1 MMTLQIVVLTVLM
14 FFVVVT
20 VHEWGHYYF
29 AKRAGI
35 LVREFAIGF
44 GPKLFAYKRDET
56 MFTLRLLPLGG
67 YARMAGEDPE
77 LDPIQPGQ
85 TIAVRL
91 SDAGIVKKIY
101 LDKLDTRRNVVIG
114 EIEWMDIEER
124 MQLRLNVDGETQH
137 LEIDRKADIITR
149 GQELQVAPKDRQFR
163 SKSVGKRALA
173 IFAGPLMNFI
183 LAFVLFL
190 IYVQIAGVTDENATG
205 VEVSSVVP
213 ETPAASAGLQEGD
226 VVQSIDGQTVDG
238 DLSKVTSL
246 INASGGEAVEMSVQ
260 RGGETV
266 QIPVTPKMVT
276 TDDGREVLQVG
287 IALSQLKRSAS
298 FTETFQFAGD
308 SFASGSTA
316 ILDALRRLVFER
328 FDINQLAGPVG
339 TLQLTGQIASQGI
352 DQMILWTALV
362 SINLGIFNL
371 LPIPMLDGS
380 RLIFLGIEAVRR
392 KPIDP
397 NKEGIVHF
405 VGFALIFLLMIA
417 VTYNDILRI
426 IRG

>member
-91 SDAGIVKKIY
+91 SDAGVVKKIF
-101 LDKLDTRRNVVIG
+101 LDQLDNRRNVVIG
-114 EIEWMDIEER
+114 EIEWIDIEER
-124 MQLRLNVDGETQH
+124 MQIRLNVDGETQH
-137 LEIDRKADIITR
+137 LEVDRKADIVTR

-173 IFAGPLMNFI
+173 IFAGPLMNFV

-190 IYVQIAGVTDENATG
+190 IYVQVAGVPDEKATG
-205 VEVSSVVP
+205 VEVSSVVAG
-213 ETPAASAGLQEGD
+213 TPAASAGLQEGD
-226 VVQSIDGQTVDG
+226 VVQSIDGQPVQGELSTV
-238 DLSKVTSL
+238 TQL
-246 INASGGEAVEMSVQ
+246 INASGGQPVEMSVQ
-260 RGGETV
+260 RGGESL
-266 QIPVTPKMVT
+266 QIPVTPKMVKT
-276 TDDGREVLQVG
+276 EDGREVLQVG
-287 IALSQLKRSAS
+287 IALSQLKRTAS
-298 FTETFQFAGD
+298 FTETFQFAGE
-308 SFASGSTA
+308 SFKNGSTA
-316 ILDALRRLVFER
+316 ILDALRKLVFER

-339 TLQLTGQIASQGI
+339 TLQATGQIASQGI

-380 RLIFLGIEAVRR
+380 RLIFLGIEAIRR
-392 KPIDP
+392 RPIDP

-405 VGFALIFLLMIA
+405 VGFGLIFLLMIA

>member
-56 MFTLRLLPLGG
+56 TFTLRMLPLGG

-91 SDAGIVKKIY
+91 SDEGVVKKIY
-101 LDKLDTRRNVVIG
+101 LDQLDNRRNVVRG
-114 EIEWMDIEER
+114 EIEWIDIEER
-124 MQLRLNVDGETQH
+124 MQIRLNVDGETQY
-137 LEIDRKADIITR
+137 LDVDRQADIVSR

-173 IFAGPLMNFI
+173 IFAGPLMNFV

-190 IYVQIAGVTDENATG
+190 IYVQVSGVPDEKATG
-205 VEVSSVVP
+205 VEIGQIVP
-213 ETPAASAGLQEGD
+213 NSPAASAGLREGD
-226 VVQSIDGQTVDG
+226 VVQSIDGQPVNG
-238 DLSKVTSL
+238 DLSKVTEL
-246 INASGGEAVEMSVQ
+246 VNASGGREVEVSLE
-260 RGGETV
+260 RKGETLQV
-266 QIPVTPKMVT
+266 PVTPKMVKT
-276 TDDGREVLQVG
+276 EDGREVLQVG
-287 IALSQLKRSAS
+287 IALSQLKRTAS
-298 FTETFQFAGD
+298 FTESFRFAGD
-308 SFASGSTA
+308 SFVKGSTA
-316 ILDALRRLVFER
+316 ILDALRKLVFER

-339 TLQLTGQIASQGI
+339 TLQATGQIASQGI
-352 DQMILWTALV
+352 DQMIIWTAFV

-380 RLIFLGIEAVRR
+380 RLIFLAIEAIRR
-392 KPIDP
+392 RPIDP
-397 NKEGIVHF
+397 NKEGLVHF

-426 IRG
+426 IKG

>member
-56 MFTLRLLPLGG
+56 TFTLRMLPLGG

-91 SDAGIVKKIY
+91 SDEGVVKKIY
-101 LDKLDTRRNVVIG
+101 LDQLDNRRNVVRG
-114 EIEWMDIEER
+114 EIEWIDIEER
-124 MQLRLNVDGETQH
+124 MQIRLNVDGETQH
-137 LEIDRKADIITR
+137 LEVDRQADIISR

-173 IFAGPLMNFI
+173 IFAGPLMNFV

-190 IYVQIAGVTDENATG
+190 IYVQVSGVPDEKATG
-205 VEVSSVVP
+205 VEIGEVVAGS
-213 ETPAASAGLQEGD
+213 PAASAGLQKGD
-226 VVQSIDGQTVDG
+226 VVQSIDGQSVNG
-238 DLSKVTSL
+238 DLSKVTEL
-246 INASGGEAVEMSVQ
+246 VNASGGSEVQ
-260 RGGETV
+260 VSLEREGQTLQV
-266 QIPVTPKMVT
+266 PVTPKMVNT
-276 TDDGREVLQVG
+276 EDGREVLQVG
-287 IALSQLKRSAS
+287 IALSQLKRTAS
-298 FTETFQFAGD
+298 FTESFQFAGD
-308 SFASGSTA
+308 SFVKGSTA
-316 ILDALRRLVFER
+316 ILDALRKLVFER

-339 TLQLTGQIASQGI
+339 TLQATGQIASQGI
-352 DQMILWTALV
+352 DQMIIWTAFV

-380 RLIFLGIEAVRR
+380 RLIFLGIEAIRR
-392 KPIDP
+392 RPIDP
-397 NKEGIVHF
+397 NKEGLVHF

-426 IRG
+426 IKG

>member
-56 MFTLRLLPLGG
+56 TFTLRMLPLGG

-91 SDAGIVKKIY
+91 SDEGVVKKIY
-101 LDKLDTRRNVVIG
+101 LDQLDNRRNVVRG
-114 EIEWMDIEER
+114 EIEWIDIEER
-124 MQLRLNVDGETQH
+124 MQIRLNVDGETQH
-137 LEIDRKADIITR
+137 LDVDRQADIISR

-173 IFAGPLMNFI
+173 IFAGPLMNFV

-190 IYVQIAGVTDENATG
+190 IYVQVSGVPDEKATG
-205 VEVSSVVP
+205 VEIGEVVAGS
-213 ETPAASAGLQEGD
+213 PAASAGLQKGD
-226 VVQSIDGQTVDG
+226 VVQSIDGQAVNG
-238 DLSKVTSL
+238 DLSKVTEL
-246 INASGGEAVEMSVQ
+246 VNASGGSEVQ
-260 RGGETV
+260 VSLERKGETLQV
-266 QIPVTPKMVT
+266 PVTPKMVKT
-276 TDDGREVLQVG
+276 EDGREVLQVG

-308 SFASGSTA
+308 SFVKGSTA
-316 ILDALRRLVFER
+316 ILDALRKLVFER

-339 TLQLTGQIASQGI
+339 TLQATGQIASQGI
-352 DQMILWTALV
+352 DQMIIWTAFV

-380 RLIFLGIEAVRR
+380 RLIFLAIEAIRR
-392 KPIDP
+392 RPIDP
-397 NKEGIVHF
+397 NKEGLVHF

-426 IRG
+426 IKG

>member
-44 GPKLFAYKRDET
+44 GPKLFSYKRDET

-91 SDAGIVKKIY
+91 SDEGVVKKIY
-101 LDKLDTRRNVVIG
+101 LDQLDNRRNVVIG
-114 EIEWMDIEER
+114 EIEWIDIEER
-124 MQLRLNVDGETQH
+124 MQIRLNVDGETQH
-137 LEIDRKADIITR
+137 LEVDRKADIVTR

-173 IFAGPLMNFI
+173 IFAGPLMNFV

-190 IYVQIAGVTDENATG
+190 IYVQVAGVPDEKATG
-205 VEVSSVVP
+205 VEVADIVAG
-213 ETPAASAGLQEGD
+213 TPADSSDLVKGD
-226 VVQSIDGQTVDG
+226 IIQSIDGQAVNG
-238 DLSKVTSL
+238 DLAKVTEL
-246 INASGGEAVEMSVQ
+246 VNASGGSEVEMTVQ
-260 RGGETV
+260 RGSESV
-266 QIPVTPKMVT
+266 QVPVTPKLV
-276 TDDGREVLQVG
+276 DAQDGSQVLQVG
-287 IALSQLKRSAS
+287 IQLSKIKRSAS
-298 FTETFQFAGD
+298 FTETFEFAGK
-308 SFASGSTA
+308 SFANGSTA
-316 ILDALRRLVFER
+316 ILDALRKLVFER

-339 TLQLTGQIASQGI
+339 TLQATGEIASQGI

-392 KPIDP
+392 RPIDP
-397 NKEGIVHF
+397 NKEGMVHF
-405 VGFALIFLLMIA
+405 IGFALIFLLMIA

-426 IRG
+426 IKG

>member
-44 GPKLFAYKRDET
+44 GPKLFSYKRDET

-91 SDAGIVKKIY
+91 SEEGVVKKIY
-101 LDKLDTRRNVVIG
+101 LDQLDNRRNVVIG
-114 EIEWMDIEER
+114 EIEQIDIEER
-124 MQLRLNVDGETQH
+124 MQILLNVDGETQK
-137 LEIDRKADIITR
+137 LEVDRKADIVTR

-173 IFAGPLMNFI
+173 IFAGPLMNFV

-190 IYVQIAGVTDENATG
+190 IYVQVAGVPDEKATG
-205 VEVSSVVP
+205 IEVADVVAG
-213 ETPAASAGLQEGD
+213 TPAASSNLVKGD
-226 VVQSIDGQTVDG
+226 IIQSIDGQAVNG
-238 DLSKVTSL
+238 DLAKVTSL
-246 INASGGEAVEMSVQ
+246 VNASGGKEVEMSVE
-260 RGGETV
+260 RGGQTV
-266 QIPVTPKMVT
+266 EVPVTPKLVKAA
-276 TDDGREVLQVG
+276 DGSEVLQVG
-287 IALSQLKRSAS
+287 IQLSKLKRTAS
-298 FTETFQFAGD
+298 FTETFQFAGE
-308 SFASGSTA
+308 SFKNGSTA

-339 TLQLTGQIASQGI
+339 TLQATGEIASQGI

-380 RLIFLGIEAVRR
+380 RLIFLGIEAIRR
-392 KPIDP
+392 RPIDP
-397 NKEGIVHF
+397 NKEGMVHF
-405 VGFALIFLLMIA
+405 IGFGLIFLLMIA

-426 IRG
+426 IKG